1 VPSAHRHSAGVDLHD
16 PAAGQVT
23 DDHAVGDRL
32 KDRPVLLRHLRWAFL
47 VRRALLRRNPQV
59 PSRRAFMQA
68 SAPRLRHLSHPPAA
82 NDRRE
87 DRRERRCASPIPA
100 PIMKRPDEA
109 AAKCRLRLLKGF
121 TMPEIATAI
130 PARFFL
136 APVPALVRHGIFMRS
151 PADALASHMACL
163 SI

>member
-1 VPSAHRHSAGVDLHD
+1 MIAGMDELGGQQANQLIALAAVHPAQRRVDLRG
-16 PAAGQVT
+16 PAVSQVT

-87 DRRERRCASPIPA
+87 DRRERRCAS
-100 PIMKRPDEA
+100 
-109 AAKCRLRLLKGF
+109 
-121 TMPEIATAI
+121 
-130 PARFFL
+130 
-136 APVPALVRHGIFMRS
+136 RS
-151 PADALASHMACL
+151 RRQS
-163 SI
+163 

>member
-1 VPSAHRHSAGVDLHD
+1 MIAGMDELGGQQANQLIALAAVHPAQRRVDLRG
-16 PAAGQVT
+16 PAVSQVT

-82 NDRRE
+82 NDRHK
-87 DRRERRCASPIPA
+87 DRFERRCASPIPA
-100 PIMKRPDEA
+100 LIMKRPDEA
-109 AAKCRLRLLKGF
+109 A
-121 TMPEIATAI
+121 E
-130 PARFFL
+130 
-136 APVPALVRHGIFMRS
+136 RS
-151 PADALASHMACL
+151 TE
-163 SI
+163 